1 MGINLAK
8 KASDKVVERFSLQS
22 CTEGLFS
29 SKYNW
34 TGVATVQVYSVDT
47 LPLQSYD
54 KTLVNG
60 SSRFG
65 NLTELG
71 DTVQEMTVNDD
82 KSFNGAID
90 KRNNTSQLMIKSASS
105 VLKRQ
110 TDEVIIPYVD
120 KYRLTKL
127 ANGAGLIDLGTAAPT
142 KSTILEVLMTAGAK
156 MSNAGVPKA
165 GRVIY
170 IGETDAV
177 KLKLAD
183 QVVGIDKLG
192 EKAIVNGVCG
202 SIDGAQVRVV
212 PDSYIPTGC
221 TFLIVKKGVAC
232 APKKIETYRILEE
245 HPNVDGAVVQGRFL
259 HDCFVLDTQADGVL
273 FGGVATA
280 ANGGGFG
287 YERVINPTG
296 NPYTSG
302 WFTRSGATMTAV
314 PSTETTVNTAHTYYK
329 KLT

>member
-1 MGINLAK
+1 MAINLAS
-8 KASDKVVERFSLQS
+8 KASDKVVERFTLQS
-22 CTEGLFS
+22 VTEGLFTA
-29 SKYNW
+29 KYNW

-47 LPLQSYD
+47 LPLQNYD
-54 KTLVNG
+54 ATETSN
-60 SSRFG
+60 SRFG

-71 DTVQEMTVNDD
+71 DTVQEMTVTDD

-90 KRNNTSQLMIKSASS
+90 KKNNTSQLMIKSASS

-127 ANGAGLIDLGTAAPT
+127 AAGAGIIDLGTTAPT

-165 GRVIY
+165 GRVIF

-192 EKAIVNGVCG
+192 EKAIVNGACG
-202 SIDGAQVRVV
+202 AIDGTQVRVV
-212 PDSYIPTGC
+212 PDSYMPTGC
-221 TFLIVKKGVAC
+221 TFLIVKKGVAV
-232 APKKIETYRILEE
+232 APKKIETYRILQE
-245 HPNVDGAVVQGRFL
+245 HPNIDGAVVQGRFL
-259 HDCFVLDTQADGVL
+259 HDCFVLDTQANGVL
-273 FGGVATA
+273 FGGVASA
-280 ANGGGFG
+280 ANGGGYG

-296 NPYTSG
+296 NPYSSG
-302 WFTRSGATMTAV
+302 WFTRSGAVMTAV
-314 PSTETTVNTAHTYYK
+314 PSTETTVNTAHVYYK